1 MPKLHYFY
9 PENDG
14 ALAADSPGYTASKAA
29 VTLRRCGSVLPLWTG
44 DAGDRFIDAG
54 TNVAWLEAM
63 RDAFG
68 RDVAP
73 FDGDCDGLLPSPW
86 GWSKPV
92 RRTYLEAGMSPDLL
106 PDDARLERMRALS
119 HRRTAL
125 RLAEA
130 LRETC
135 ADILPPGTEAFTSA
149 EAMEAVAHYGRAMV
163 KLPWSSSGR
172 GVTDSDTVPAADL
185 ERKIAGTIR
194 RQGSVMVQPFVAEA
208 VDFGLLYEMCGGEA
222 RYLGLS
228 VFDHDRHYTYTGSVV
243 ASEGLLRDEL
253 ARRGVAVRE
262 DVVEATGRLL
272 SSLIGTDY
280 EGVVGV
286 DMLGCRGSRA
296 VAVAEINLRRTMGY
310 VALRLA
316 AEVLAPGLVG
326 RYVIGPSAATPWTP
340 SAPTYDQLF
349 GDAVVRASRLC
360 AGTLRL
366 NAPDLPIAFTL
377 TV

>member
-1 MPKLHYFY
+1 M
-9 PENDG
+9 
-14 ALAADSPGYTASKAA
+14 
-29 VTLRRCGSVLPLWTG
+29 
-44 DAGDRFIDAG
+44 
-54 TNVAWLEAM
+54 
-63 RDAFG
+63 
-68 RDVAP
+68 
-73 FDGDCDGLLPSPW
+73 
-86 GWSKPV
+86 
-92 RRTYLEAGMSPDLL
+92 
-106 PDDARLERMRALS
+106 
-119 HRRTAL
+119 
-125 RLAEA
+125 
-130 LRETC
+130 
-135 ADILPPGTEAFTSA
+135 
-149 EAMEAVAHYGRAMV
+149 
-163 KLPWSSSGR
+163 
-172 GVTDSDTVPAADL
+172 
-185 ERKIAGTIR
+185 
-194 RQGSVMVQPFVAEA
+194 
-208 VDFGLLYEMCGGEA
+208 
-222 RYLGLS
+222 
-228 VFDHDRHYTYTGSVV
+228 
-243 ASEGLLRDEL
+243 
-253 ARRGVAVRE
+253 AVRE

-340 SAPTYDQLF
+340 SAPTHDQLF